1 MSDIV
6 HTSLLKK
13 LASRE
18 LASLYLITYNGET
31 TDPVTWVDQFQKEL
45 TPLLDHPDILR
56 VNKGPKESEYK
67 VDSPAIKDFL
77 KFISTRALQLE
88 KKFIFLF
95 DAQDLSVIVSNKL
108 LKVFEELSSDYCLI
122 LFAPRNASLLET
134 VLSRAVKLALPE
146 SLEENNETETTA
158 LAREFAAIQSP
169 QDLVAFLK
177 ENDGDMTLEKKYIEH
192 ALKQCLAQ
200 KNFERLNEMLT
211 ILREYETRSAFNN
224 SKLSRLTPFF
234 P

>member
-1 MSDIV
+1 MNDIV
-6 HTSLLKK
+6 HTSLMKK
-13 LASRE
+13 LQAKE
-18 LASLYLITYNGET
+18 LASLYLVTYNSET
-31 TDPVTWVDQFQKEL
+31 TDPHLWVDQFQKDL
-45 TPLLDHPDILR
+45 TPLADHPDILK
-56 VNKGPKESEYK
+56 VNKAPKENEYK
-67 VDSPAIKDFL
+67 VDSPGIKDFL

-122 LFAPRNASLLET
+122 LFSPRNATLLDT

-146 SLEENNETETTA
+146 SKSTA
-158 LAREFAAIQSP
+158 DNSDQFEVEFASLNSP

-177 ENDGDMTLEKKYIEH
+177 ENDGDMNLEKKYIEY

-200 KNFERLNEMLT
+200 KNFQHLDQMLAV
-211 ILREYETRSAFNN
+211 LREYETRSTFNN
-224 SKLSRLTPFF
+224 SRLSRLTPFF